1 MRSKELNSFKI
12 RSEIQTRSFIKHNIQ
27 VERTP
32 SEQRAH
38 EAALR
43 AKYRQQ
49 RMQLLEEDSMKAQKV
64 LAKVKTFS
72 SSSIDTTLSQ
82 DEQEVTS

>member
-1 MRSKELNSFKI
+1 MRLNSLNI
-12 RSEIQTRSFIKHNIQ
+12 RSEIQTRSFIQHFNIQ

-64 LAKVKTFS
+64 LAKVKSFS

-82 DEQEVTS
+82 DEQEVAS